1 MRMAEKPQAFQFGGM
16 AVLEGVMMRSPRFWS
31 VAVRA
36 PSGEILVKTEGIE
49 KLWIFRQKWLM
60 LPFLRGTLAL
70 LDTMLLGNRAMR
82 FAGEIAAD
90 DRFQTAEAIEDAK
103 PKPGGK
109 QSKLDRWYEG
119 LTPEKKKQA
128 EKALIA
134 ITVVVSLALSVT
146 IFDFGPEGLAQW
158 LQHLLKFGNTATNAV
173 AEVVKLAMFIG
184 YLFLIRRIPA
194 ILDVFRYHG
203 AEHAAINAMEHKA
216 DLTPENCLAHS
227 RFHLR
232 CGTNFAIM
240 VVLVGFLVFIPL
252 PRDLFVPEGS
262 PSWVMLVTRILV
274 RLAVLPL
281 VAGVSYEIIRAAGR
295 AKNKQ
300 VLTWILTPGMWTQII
315 TTEPPAAKHAEVAI
329 EALKAVE
336 LAEAGGDLTNSDVE
350 AMANLAKER
359 RDSIPQAS

>member
-1 MRMAEKPQAFQFGGM
+1 MRMAEKPQGFQFGGM

-60 LPFLRGTLAL
+60 LPFLRGSLAL

-90 DRFQTAEAIEDAK
+90 ERFQTAEALEAAK
-103 PKPGGK
+103 PKEGAK
-109 QSKLDRWYEG
+109 QSKFDRWYEG

-134 ITVVVSLALSVT
+134 VTVVVSLALSVT
-146 IFDFGPEGLAQW
+146 IFDFGPEGVAQW
-158 LQHLLKFGNTATNAV
+158 LHSIFKFNHTVTNAI
-173 AEVVKLAMFIG
+173 AELVKMTMFIG

-203 AEHAAINAMEHKA
+203 AEHAAINTMEHKQE
-216 DLTPENCLAHS
+216 LTPENCLSHS

-252 PRDLFVPEGS
+252 PRDLFVPVGS

-274 RLAVLPL
+274 RLAVLPM
-281 VAGVSYEIIRAAGR
+281 VAGISYEIIRAAGR
-295 AKNKQ
+295 ATNKQ
-300 VLTWILTPGMWTQII
+300 LLTWILTPGMWTQII

-336 LAEAGGDLTNSDVE
+336 NAEAGEELMNSDVDAVAQE
-350 AMANLAKER
+350 AVAR
-359 RDSIPQAS
+359 RQALSAAS

>member
-1 MRMAEKPQAFQFGGM
+1 MPMADKPQGFQFGGM
-16 AVLEGVMMRSPRFWS
+16 AVLEGVMMRSPKFWS

-36 PSGEILVKTEGIE
+36 PSGEILVKTEPIE

-90 DRFQTAEAIEDAK
+90 ERFQPLEGSEEAAKKSPVKKSKFENWYDA
-103 PKPGGK
+103 
-109 QSKLDRWYEG
+109 Q
-119 LTPEKKKQA
+119 TPEKRKQI
-128 EKALIA
+128 EKVMIGV
-134 ITVVVSLALSVT
+134 TVVVSLALSVT

-158 LQHLLKFGNTATNAV
+158 TQSIFKFSNTWTNAV
-173 AEVVKLAMFIG
+173 AETVKLAMFIG

-203 AEHAAINAMEHKA
+203 AEHAAINAMEKGQE
-216 DLTPENCLAHS
+216 LTPDNCLANS

-252 PRDLFVPEGS
+252 PRDLFVPEGA
-262 PSWVMLVTRILV
+262 PAWVTLVTRILV
-274 RLAVLPL
+274 RMAVLPV
-281 VAGVSYEIIRAAGR
+281 VAGISYEIIRAAGR
-295 AKNKQ
+295 AKDKRF
-300 VLTWILTPGMWTQII
+300 LTYILTPGMWTQVI
-315 TTEPPAAKHAEVAI
+315 TTEEPEAKHAEVAI
-329 EALKAVE
+329 ESLRAVE
-336 LAEAGGDLTNSDVE
+336 TAEAGGELMNSDVE
-350 AMANLAKER
+350 AVANEAKLRREALA
-359 RDSIPQAS
+359 AAH